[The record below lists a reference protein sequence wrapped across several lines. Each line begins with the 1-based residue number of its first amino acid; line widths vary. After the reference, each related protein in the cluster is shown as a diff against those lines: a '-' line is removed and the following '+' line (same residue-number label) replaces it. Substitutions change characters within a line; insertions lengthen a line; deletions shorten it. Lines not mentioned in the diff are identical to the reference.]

1 MNIGTTI
8 IEIRKQEQ
16 MTQEEFAKLFH
27 VTRQT
32 VSNWENEKSYP
43 DIKTLIEI
51 SDKFNISLDRMLKED
66 MKMVKR
72 IDNYKAYRRIFFV
85 LVISLLIIGIF
96 GGIYIGICSNQHK
109 KMYDK
114 VLEAGF
120 TKEITE
126 EHIEKYQGDYGLT
139 EQGVDYRV
147 VPKSIGR
154 YELDN
159 TNFMLVAHK
168 GNNDITIII
177 DEHRIITLALYLNG
191 GSAQIDE
198 EGNIIETN
206 KKISDKQRKEAQDL
220 LDSRKNEIIPILN
233 RLIELWDRVNE

>member
-85 LVISLLIIGIF
+85 LVISLLIIGI
-96 GGIYIGICSNQHK
+96 
-109 KMYDK
+109 
-114 VLEAGF
+114 LEAY
-120 TKEITE
+120 I
-126 EHIEKYQGDYGLT
+126 
-139 EQGVDYRV
+139 
-147 VPKSIGR
+147 
-154 YELDN
+154 
-159 TNFMLVAHK
+159 
-168 GNNDITIII
+168 
-177 DEHRIITLALYLNG
+177 
-191 GSAQIDE
+191 
-198 EGNIIETN
+198 
-206 KKISDKQRKEAQDL
+206 
-220 LDSRKNEIIPILN
+220 
-233 RLIELWDRVNE
+233 